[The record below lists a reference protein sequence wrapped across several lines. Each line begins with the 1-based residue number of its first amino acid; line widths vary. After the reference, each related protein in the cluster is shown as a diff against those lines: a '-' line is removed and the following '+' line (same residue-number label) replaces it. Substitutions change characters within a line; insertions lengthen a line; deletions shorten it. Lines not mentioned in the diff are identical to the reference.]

1 MPITPGGQLMWTF
14 GTPPHNDVLACA
26 MPGRAIT
33 YRILWAAPPFKG
45 MTWSD
50 DQPVWSGCGRTGRS
64 YRICAAE
71 SDSPG
76 TRAPPAPGD
85 HPRGRTSAWDG
96 IEAGQIG
103 AGPCGRTIQ
112 IDGQTVQYE
121 RRQGHAASLLARQQR
136 AIRRKVGMVFQQFNL
151 FPHMTALA
159 NVTLAPYHVLGISK
173 AQADSEANEL
183 LRLVSLADKSAPI
196 PTNFR
201 AVSNSASP
209 SPGRFPCARRS
220 YCSMR

>member
-1 MPITPGGQLMWTF
+1 MP
-14 GTPPHNDVLACA
+14 DVLVRLHQAE
-26 MPGRAIT
+26 
-33 YRILWAAPPFKG
+33 K
-45 MTWSD
+45 
-50 DQPVWSGCGRTGRS
+50 S
-64 YRICAAE
+64 Y
-71 SDSPG
+71 
-76 TRAPPAPGD
+76 GD
-85 HPRGRTSAWDG
+85 LHVLRGLTLEIPRGQHVVIIGPSGSGKTTVLRCLMTLEPLD
-96 IEAGQIG
+96 AG
-103 AGPCGRTIQ
+103 TIQ

-121 RRQGHAASLLARQQR
+121 RRQGRAASLLARQQR

-183 LRLVSLADKSAPI
+183 LRLVRLADKSAPI

-220 YCSMR
+220 CCSMR